1 MLPWV
6 TDEPTM
12 ASDYSKTGNREITIA
27 LPAGFTLGNYRI
39 LRSIGQG
46 GFGITYLAQ
55 HIPSGQQVVIKE
67 NMPAAF
73 SHRSESTLHV
83 SPTGGGEVEDLF
95 NWSLDRFLKEAATL
109 TRLHHPNIV
118 KVGES
123 FTALG
128 TAYYVMEYIDGAE
141 LHKAAP
147 PPDKINEAWLRPILC
162 KLLEALDHIHSC
174 ELLHRDIKP
183 NNILLDKRGE
193 PTLIDF
199 GTARSLI
206 SERSATMIE
215 SPGYSPLEQ
224 LQKHSKKGPWID
236 IYSLGST
243 MYRLL
248 TGQNPPRSIDRL
260 TDADPCIP
268 LALDSSLLQRF
279 SRQFLSSIDKAM
291 AMRYTMR
298 WQTAQ
303 EWLEELQPPSF
314 FFTVGTPAPTAPP
327 LLPDLPKLPAP
338 VAKKK
343 KHQEW
348 TGSIGDWWVFMLLI
362 FVGIGISVVVDS
374 GFLCFITTLSLYLW
388 ACLRRAGYLGI
399 SLSWALGWPVTSML
413 MLGVLAITG
422 MNDDFIMAIWLIF
435 LFVIPGCI
443 YGRIKSKG

>member
-1 MLPWV
+1 M
-6 TDEPTM
+6 T
-12 ASDYSKTGNREITIA
+12 SDHSKTGTGDIMIA
-27 LPAGFTLGNYRI
+27 LPTGYKLGDYRI
-39 LRSIGQG
+39 LRCIGQG
-46 GFGITYLAQ
+46 GFGITYLAR

-67 NMPAAF
+67 NMPAGF
-73 SHRSESTLHV
+73 SHRSESTMHII
-83 SPTGGGEVEDLF
+83 PTAAGEVEDLF
-95 NWSLDRFLKEAATL
+95 NWSLDRFLKEAAIL

-162 KLLEALDHIHSC
+162 KLLEALNHIHSC
-174 ELLHRDIKP
+174 DLLHRDIKP

-268 LALDSSLLQRF
+268 LALNSSLLQRF

-303 EWLEELQPPSF
+303 EWLEELRPPSV
-314 FFTVGTPAPTAPP
+314 FFTVGTPAPTASPSV
-327 LLPDLPKLPAP
+327 PDLPKLPAP

-343 KHQEW
+343 KHEEW
-348 TGSIGDWWVFMLLI
+348 TGSMGDWWVFMILI
-362 FVGIGISVVVDS
+362 FVAISVSAVLSS
-374 GFLCFITTLSLYLW
+374 GFLLFITSTPLYLW
-388 ACLRRAGYLGI
+388 ACFRRAGYLGI
-399 SLSWALGWPVTSML
+399 SRNWALGWPVTSVI
-413 MLGVLAITG
+413 VLAVLVYMD
-422 MNDDFIMAIWLIF
+422 MNDDFCIAIWLLL

-443 YGRIKSKG
+443 YGRIKAKG

>member
-1 MLPWV
+1 M
-6 TDEPTM
+6 T
-12 ASDYSKTGNREITIA
+12 SDCSKTGNNEITIA

-83 SPTGGGEVEDLF
+83 SPTGEGEPRQLYDWALK
-95 NWSLDRFLKEAATL
+95 RFIDEARTL
-109 TRLHHPNIV
+109 AGLQHPHIV
-118 KVGES
+118 MVGET
-123 FTALG
+123 FTSLG

-141 LHKAAP
+141 IHCAAP
-147 PPDKINEAWLRPILC
+147 APQDIDENWLSPVLC
-162 KLLEALDHIHSC
+162 KLLGALDYIHNSG
-174 ELLHRDIKP
+174 LMHRDIKP
-183 NNILLDKRGE
+183 NNILLNRNGD

-199 GTARSLI
+199 GTARSLL
-206 SERSATMIE
+206 SERSSTMVE

-224 LQKHSKKGPWID
+224 LQHNSKKGPWID
-236 IYSLGST
+236 IYSLGAT

-260 TDADPCIP
+260 TEHDPCIT
-268 LALDSSLLQRF
+268 LAQDSSLRQRF

-303 EWLEELQPPSF
+303 EWLEELQPPSV

-362 FVGIGISVVVDS
+362 FVGIGISVAVDS